1 MLAREN
7 MFLFGV
13 VWSSSWLALLVL
25 KNATRRKVFGNE
37 GKDLQI
43 VYLWYLRG
51 ETSLLCVVFIPAR
64 AAGV

>member
-13 VWSSSWLALLVL
+13 VWNSSWLALLVL
-25 KNATRRKVFGNE
+25 KNATGRKVLGNE

-43 VYLWYLRG
+43 MYTWYLRG
-51 ETSLLCVVFIPAR
+51 EISVLCVAFIPAR
-64 AAGV
+64 VAGV

>member
-25 KNATRRKVFGNE
+25 KNATGRRALGNE

-43 VYLWYLRG
+43 VYPWYLRG
-51 ETSLLCVVFIPAR
+51 ETSLLCVVLMPAR
-64 AAGV
+64 VAGV